1 MKKMTLILASLM
13 MAALSANAQISKV
26 LLQHEGNV
34 TMFEPED
41 IQKAIDAAQNGDSI
55 FLNKGTFPGF
65 TITKQ
70 ISVIGAG
77 ESNTRVSSQIIIDIP
92 NKPTLSARMLDGIGR
107 SSGGG
112 TVIVNKAV
120 NNLIIR
126 KCSLYRFEFN
136 DFVDDVSIDRCTVS
150 RIMLSE
156 KVIGLTINNSI
167 LEFIYGTANKDT
179 SVKCINCHLTTA
191 PPTQSSSSTVVTFV
205 NCIVYNAATYHY
217 SNKCQ
222 YLNCS
227 VHSMLWGIYNDECNV
242 DYSKIKDYTAN
253 ELDFYKYYGTDGT
266 IIGIE
271 GGQSPYTL
279 VTTAPKVTE
288 KDIQVSTDMKK
299 LNVNIKVTPN

>member
-1 MKKMTLILASLM
+1 MKKMTFILACLT
-13 MAALSANAQISKV
+13 MAAMSANAQISKV
-26 LLQHEGNV
+26 LLQHQGNV
-34 TMFEPED
+34 TMYEPED
-41 IQKAIDAAQNGDSI
+41 IQKAIDAAQNGDTI

-77 ESNTRVSSQIIIDIP
+77 ESNSRVSSQITIDVP

-126 KCSLYRFEFN
+126 KCSLYRIEFK
-136 DFVDDVSIDRCTVS
+136 DYVDDVSIDRCTLD

-167 LEFIYGTANKDT
+167 LEFIYGTAYKDT
-179 SVKCINCHLTTA
+179 SVKCVNCHLTTA
-191 PPTQSSSSTVVTFV
+191 PSLQSFASTVVTFV
-205 NCIVYNAATYHY
+205 NCMVNNAETYHY

-227 VHSMLWGIYNDECNV
+227 VRGMIYGIYNDECTN
-242 DYSKIKDYTAN
+242 DYSKIKEYTAN
-253 ELDFYKYYGTDGT
+253 ELDFNKYYGTDGT

-288 KDIQVSTDMKK
+288 RDIQVSTDMKK
-299 LNVNIKVTPN
+299 LNVNIKITPN